1 VSEAGRP
8 VRIQASPA
16 HRRLATVGQ
25 LGLLA
30 LIGLLGWAGGR
41 LVAGLW
47 GDRGEP
53 EVAAVLWLL
62 VGGLTLAG
70 LALASLIVLI
80 HDLVKLTVEVGPK
93 AVTVDRLLRPFTA
106 GWDEVR
112 EIGLV
117 GSRGHLTL
125 RSPRGTLTVTERL
138 LGRPAFAALVA
149 ALREWGGPRFRD
161 WTVWQAHR
169 RQLALLLLPA
179 LAFGVLLGF
188 ARRWR
193 PGRPGRGPAT
203 R

>member
-1 VSEAGRP
+1 VGEAGRP

-16 HRRLATVGQ
+16 QRRLATGAQ
-25 LGLLA
+25 LVLLA
-30 LIGLLGWAGGR
+30 LIGLLGWSGGR
-41 LVAGLW
+41 LVALRW
-47 GDRGEP
+47 PDRGEP
-53 EVAAVLWLL
+53 EVAHVLWLV
-62 VGGLTLAG
+62 VGGLAVAG
-70 LALASLIVLI
+70 LALAWLIVLI

-93 AVTVDRLLRPFTA
+93 AVTVDRLLGPFTA

-125 RSPRGTLTVTERL
+125 RSARGSLTVTERL
-138 LGRPAFAALVA
+138 LGRAAFAGLVA
-149 ALREWGGPRFRD
+149 AFREWGGPRIRD

-179 LAFGVLLGF
+179 LALGVLLAF
-188 ARRWR
+188 ALRRA
-193 PGRPGRGPAT
+193 PGHPGRGRVT